1 MQQTKT
7 TLKELFSEILANLAF
22 MFTDDE
28 DTEASDQDVWLET
41 SISYLGPHRGTL
53 VFHCPQRFTQGLAA
67 NLLGVDPEAPEADD
81 QSEDAVKEFMNIL
94 CGQLVTQFFGSE
106 DIYNLSIPDCRVLAE
121 VPEFVTTQDA
131 NVAGLSVDG
140 SRIQVVHF
148 IEDAATPAAGS

>member
-7 TLKELFSEILANLAF
+7 TLKGLFSEILANLAF

-53 VFHCPQRFTQGLAA
+53 VFHCPHRFTQGLAA
-67 NLLGVDPEAPEADD
+67 NLLGVDPEAPEVED
-81 QSEDAVKEFMNIL
+81 QSQDAVKEFMNIL

-106 DIYNLSIPDCRVLAE
+106 DIYNLSIPECRVLPE
-121 VPEFVTTQDA
+121 MPEFVISQDP

-140 SRIQVVHF
+140 SRIQLVHL
-148 IEDAATPAAGS
+148 IEGGKPASAEQ

>member
-28 DTEASDQDVWLET
+28 DTEASDQDAWLET
-41 SISYLGPHRGTL
+41 SISYLGPNRGTL

-67 NLLGVDPEAPEADD
+67 NLLGIDPEAPQAED

-106 DIYNLSIPDCRVLAE
+106 DIYNLSIPECRILPD
-121 VPEFVTTQDA
+121 VPEFVTTQDP
-131 NVAGLSVDG
+131 NVASLSVDG
-140 SRIQVVHF
+140 CRIQVVHF
-148 IEDAATPAAGS
+148 TEGGASPAGGR